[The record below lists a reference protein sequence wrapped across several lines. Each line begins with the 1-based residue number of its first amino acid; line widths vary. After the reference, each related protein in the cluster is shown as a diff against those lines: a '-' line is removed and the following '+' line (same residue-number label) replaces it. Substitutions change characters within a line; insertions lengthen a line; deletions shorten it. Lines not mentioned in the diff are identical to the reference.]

1 MKLSIISPV
10 YNAEMVLDQLV
21 ERIEAA
27 VTKITN
33 DFEIILIEDGSPD
46 KSWIVIEDLAK
57 SKKHVKGIKLSRNFG
72 QHYAIS
78 AGIDNCNGDWI
89 VVMDCDLQDQPEEI
103 QKLYNKATE
112 GYDIVYGR
120 RHQRMD
126 GFIKKA
132 FSKFF
137 HKLLSYLTG
146 LQYDSTVANFGIYSK
161 KVIEN
166 LKFMNDKIRFFPSMV
181 KWVGFKSASVD
192 IEHAQR
198 TNGSSNYDFKKLSKL
213 ALDVILST
221 SDKPMRLT
229 VRLGIYVA
237 FFALL
242 FGLYVILRA
251 VFFGFSVSGYASIIF
266 SIWFLSGII
275 LATLG
280 IVGLYVGKIFEGV
293 KNRPVYIIEKETR

>member
-27 VTKITN
+27 VTKITS

-57 SKKHVKGIKLSRNFG
+57 TRKHVKGIKLSRNFG

>member
-27 VTKITN
+27 VTKITS

-57 SKKHVKGIKLSRNFG
+57 TRKHVKGIKLSRNFG

-293 KNRPVYIIEKETR
+293 KNRPVYIVEKETQ